1 MAKSTYDSLK
11 EKNRPVRMINIPNR
25 SVESIASLMT
35 IYLVEVLLVAKLLN
49 INPYDQP
56 AVEDIKVNTLSRLNN

>member
-1 MAKSTYDSLK
+1 MAISTYDSLK

-49 INPYDQP
+49 VNAYDQP

>member
-1 MAKSTYDSLK
+1 MAISTYDSLK